1 MKMQCGR
8 AKQIGLER
16 RGGNADLKGLRESLP
31 IDRSTDILR
40 ENAQFALHMRGELHN
55 NERIM
60 STRGG
65 QRLADDAARDH
76 RSIDRGKF
84 EDACVACAPICRV
97 LFVVEWKMFSIL
109 GTLKI
114 VFPALLRLVA
124 CCTL

>member
-1 MKMQCGR
+1 MLCGR

-16 RGGNADLKGLRESLP
+16 RGGNADLKTLLGLP
-31 IDRSTDILR
+31 IDRSIDILR

-84 EDACVACAPICRV
+84 EDACVACAPKCRV